1 MQNAPYNFFKCYYH
15 KGLHLGLYPFVSKSL
30 GDLTHTFSN
39 ECRNMLKLN
48 LQQTII
54 PLMQN
59 PIIGIANPFA
69 QKPLGVLKAYCFQ
82 LAAKFA

>member
-1 MQNAPYNFFKCYYH
+1 
-15 KGLHLGLYPFVSKSL
+15 
-30 GDLTHTFSN
+30 
-39 ECRNMLKLN
+39 MLKLN